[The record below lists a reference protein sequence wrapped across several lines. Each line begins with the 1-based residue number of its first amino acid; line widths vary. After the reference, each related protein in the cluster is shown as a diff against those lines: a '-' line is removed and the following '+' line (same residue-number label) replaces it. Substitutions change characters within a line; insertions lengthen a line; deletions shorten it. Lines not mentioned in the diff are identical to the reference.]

1 MVHRNAPLTPEGRRR
16 LCERVDSGRPVCQVA
31 AEAGVARQTLAKWRA
46 RWQEE
51 GEDGLQD
58 RSSRP
63 FRSPNQTDPQVEDL
77 IEYLRRNMKLGPF
90 MLVAELAEFGVTLAA
105 STIHRVLLRRGISR
119 LRDLDVTGENMRQ
132 PTHRY
137 EYPVPGGMVH
147 VDVKKIGRIPD
158 GGGWRAHGKGTNE
171 HRASVRGQRPG
182 YAFLHT
188 ALDDRSRLSYTEE
201 LTDEKSVTA
210 AAFWAR
216 AVEFFAA
223 HGIEKIERV
232 LTDNGSCYRGKVF
245 NDALGSTVHKFTKPY
260 RPQTNGKVERYHRTL
275 AREWAYRRAWSS
287 NDERAAALA
296 GFLHHYN
303 YHRPHTAL
311 KGRPP
316 VYRTPTVT
324 NLRGCNSRRSHLRS
338 PSGYTGPTDRTRHND
353 SSDVCGHVLH
363 RLASQLRGD
372 RHCRPPV
379 AIALSP
385 PPGFRSG
392 RRMRWSGVFRR

>member
-1 MVHRNAPLTPEGRRR
+1 VVHRNAPLTPEGRRR
-16 LCERVDSGRPVCQVA
+16 LCERVDSGRPVCHVA
-31 AEAGVARQTLAKWRA
+31 AEAGVARQTLAKWHA
-46 RWQEE
+46 RWQED
-51 GEDGLQD
+51 GEDGLRD

-63 FRSPNQTDPQVEDL
+63 YRSPHQTDSQVEDL

-132 PTHRY
+132 PAHRY
-137 EYPVPGGMVH
+137 EYPVAGGMVH

-158 GGGWRAHGKGTNE
+158 GGGWRVHGKGTDE

-210 AAFWAR
+210 AAFWTR

-232 LTDNGSCYRGKVF
+232 LTDNGSCYRSAAF
-245 NDALGSTVHKFTKPY
+245 AEALGDQIAHK
-260 RPQTNGKVERYHRTL
+260 
-275 AREWAYRRAWSS
+275 
-287 NDERAAALA
+287 
-296 GFLHHYN
+296 
-303 YHRPHTAL
+303 
-311 KGRPP
+311 
-316 VYRTPTVT
+316 
-324 NLRGCNSRRSHLRS
+324 
-338 PSGYTGPTDRTRHND
+338 RTRPYTP
-353 SSDVCGHVLH
+353 
-363 RLASQLRGD
+363 RLTG
-372 RHCRPPV
+372 
-379 AIALSP
+379 
-385 PPGFRSG
+385 
-392 RRMRWSGVFRR
+392 